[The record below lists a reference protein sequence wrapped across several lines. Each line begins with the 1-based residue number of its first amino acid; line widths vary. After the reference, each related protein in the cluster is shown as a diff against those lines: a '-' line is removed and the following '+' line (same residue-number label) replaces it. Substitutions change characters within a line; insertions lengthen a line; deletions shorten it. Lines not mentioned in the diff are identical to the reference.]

1 MSNPS
6 TPLYVQISEELMSRL
21 EKDISRSGQGTK
33 KRYISEVLK
42 AVLSEE
48 SQLVFDQSK
57 LGELLTR
64 KRVLDSMPI
73 SDIKRLAK
81 VHRRT
86 DDQMILYL
94 VDVGMKLIES
104 QSIVG

>member
-1 MSNPS
+1 MPNPS
-6 TPLYVQISEELMSRL
+6 TPLYVQISEELMSQL

-94 VDVGMKLIES
+94 VDIGMKLIES

>member
-1 MSNPS
+1 MSNPLA
-6 TPLYVQISEELMSRL
+6 PLYVQISEELMSQL

-94 VDVGMKLIES
+94 VDIGMKLIES
-104 QSIVG
+104 QSIIG

>member
-1 MSNPS
+1 M
-6 TPLYVQISEELMSRL
+6 TAMLR
-21 EKDISRSGQGTK
+21 T
-33 KRYISEVLK
+33 VLG
-42 AVLSEE
+42 ED
-48 SQLVFDQSK
+48 SQLIFDQSK

-64 KRVLDSMPI
+64 KQVVNSMPI

-81 VHRRT
+81 AHRRT

-94 VDVGMKLIES
+94 VDIGIKLIES

>member
-6 TPLYVQISEELMSRL
+6 VPLYVQISEELMSQL

-64 KRVLDSMPI
+64 KQVLDSMPI

-94 VDVGMKLIES
+94 VDIGMKLIES